1 MKYTGGC
8 HCGNISI
15 VFESALDPTQIEV
28 RACQCSF
35 CRKHGTCAA
44 ADPGGMLTIN
54 VADQARLSRYTFE
67 YGTAEYFIC
76 RECGVYV
83 GASTLDE
90 HNRRAIIVVDVLD
103 DRRLFSQEPVAVS
116 YDSEDRNQRLKRRS
130 ERWMPVSIQLG

>member
-1 MKYTGGC
+1 MRYTGGC

-15 VFESALDPTQIEV
+15 VFQSALDPAQIEV

-44 ADPGGMLTIN
+44 ADPDGMLTIK
-54 VADQARLSRYTFE
+54 VADQARLSRYIFE
-67 YGTAEYFIC
+67 YRTAEFFIC

-90 HNRRAIIVVDVLD
+90 NDRRAILIVDALD
-103 DRRLFSQEPVAVS
+103 DRELFSRDPVVVS
-116 YDSEDRNQRLKRRS
+116 YDSEDPAQRIKRRS
-130 ERWMPVSIQLG
+130 ERWMPVAIEFG

>member
-1 MKYTGGC
+1 MKHTGGC

-15 VFESALDPTQIEV
+15 VFESALNPAQIEV

-35 CRKHGTCAA
+35 CRRHSTRAV
-44 ADPGGMLTIN
+44 ADPGGMLTIK
-54 VADQARLSRYTFE
+54 VADQARLSRYTFG

-90 HNRRAIIVVDVLD
+90 HDRRAIIIVDVLD
-103 DRRLFSQEPVAVS
+103 DRELFNQDLIAVS

-130 ERWMPVSIQLG
+130 ERWTPVSIELG